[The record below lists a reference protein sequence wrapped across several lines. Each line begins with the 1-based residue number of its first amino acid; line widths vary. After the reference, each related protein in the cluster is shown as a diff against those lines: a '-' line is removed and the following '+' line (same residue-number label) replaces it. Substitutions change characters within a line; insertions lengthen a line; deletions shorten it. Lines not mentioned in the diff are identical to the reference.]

1 LHAMSTAPKNVNL
14 VADNAMKVDENTQV
28 TLDLK
33 TIAII
38 ISFVV
43 TVVGMWFALQGEIEL
58 AKQLPEPEVSRT
70 EYDLKDKLVRETIMN
85 TQTKVEEN
93 GKKLD
98 LIEQRLY
105 ELSTE
110 AKRK

>member
-1 LHAMSTAPKNVNL
+1 MPIIN
-14 VADNAMKVDENTQV
+14 EETQI

-33 TIAII
+33 TIGLILAGAVTL
-38 ISFVV
+38 IS
-43 TVVGMWFALQGEIEL
+43 MWFALQADIEE

-85 TQTKVEEN
+85 TQEKVEEN

-98 LIEQRLY
+98 IIEERLY
-105 ELSTE
+105 EIS
-110 AKRK
+110 KK